1 MVCFSMKR
9 AVDMNYLIFF
19 TFQGCTLNSNKT
31 VNISHPNT
39 KLGSKTNVI
48 VIQKGQTKGVT
59 LSHAGKVHRC
69 FIYGIIITAFN
80 VSNVRCR

>member
-1 MVCFSMKR
+1 MKET
-9 AVDMNYLIFF
+9 VDMNYLTFV

-31 VNISHPNT
+31 VNIPHPNT

-48 VIQKGQTKGVT
+48 VIQKGQAKGVT

-69 FIYGIIITAFN
+69 SICGIIITVFR
-80 VSNVRCR
+80 VSKVRCR